1 MKRLSKIAYGLVATT
16 TVAAAAY
23 AAMAPGTFSV
33 ISLHSNVGFSVPIAG
48 GLSHLQGK
56 FTKYSAA
63 IVYDPSALSKSSVKA
78 TIDATSL
85 DTGDAMRDKHTIGKE
100 GFWAAK
106 YPTITFVSKRIE
118 KAGNGFRC
126 TADMTMRGV
135 KKEVVVQFHQTG
147 TKNVGEG
154 VSLIG
159 FEGGFKVDRRD
170 YGLNWEMPGSP
181 DWVGNSVDIQISVI
195 ARPHR

>member
-1 MKRLSKIAYGLVATT
+1 MKRLSKLAYGLVATT
-16 TVAAAAY
+16 AVAVAAY
-23 AAMAPGTFSV
+23 AAVGPGTYSV
-33 ISLHSNVGFSVPIAG
+33 INLHSNVGFSVPIAG

-78 TIDATSL
+78 TIDANSL
-85 DTGDAMRDKHTIGKE
+85 DTGDTMRDKHTLGKE
-100 GFWAAK
+100 GFWTAK
-106 YPTITFVSKRIE
+106 YPNITFVSKRID
-118 KAGNGFRC
+118 KAGDGFKC

-135 KKEVVVQFHQTG
+135 KKEVVVMFHQTG
-147 TKNVGEG
+147 TRNVGEG

-159 FEGGFKVDRRD
+159 FEGGFKIDRRD
-170 YGLNWEMPGSP
+170 YGLKWEMPGSA
-181 DWVGNSVDIQISVI
+181 DWVGDSVEIQISVI